1 MYTNNIKAVCHY
13 YMGPW
18 GERAALLAA
27 DVIVIGAL
35 TVYYVLMSKFFFGA
49 GMSIYQLSNSNSSEP
64 VMPFVDDQ
72 QCVAKQLNRTGQLN
86 STFEVS
92 EGVDLKASFSD
103 AFHVNKSVP
112 LYLLFVL
119 ALCCIKD
126 SSFFNR
132 FSAFGTL
139 TVFLIFF
146 GMFQTFYKLRWVFKL
161 IF

>member
-1 MYTNNIKAVCHY
+1 
-13 YMGPW
+13 
-18 GERAALLAA
+18 
-27 DVIVIGAL
+27 
-35 TVYYVLMSKFFFGA
+35 
-49 GMSIYQLSNSNSSEP
+49 
-64 VMPFVDDQ
+64 MPFVDDQ

-146 GMFQTFYKLRWVFKL
+146 GMFQTFFQLRWDLQLMPRTQASILEPNPVAKFQTSNKL
-161 IF
+161 PFIKLENGESVPMLISRMNYHHIT

>member
-1 MYTNNIKAVCHY
+1 
-13 YMGPW
+13 MGPW

-146 GMFQTFYKLRWVFKL
+146 GMFQTIVQWFSNRGVLMSDIDYVT
-161 IF
+161 